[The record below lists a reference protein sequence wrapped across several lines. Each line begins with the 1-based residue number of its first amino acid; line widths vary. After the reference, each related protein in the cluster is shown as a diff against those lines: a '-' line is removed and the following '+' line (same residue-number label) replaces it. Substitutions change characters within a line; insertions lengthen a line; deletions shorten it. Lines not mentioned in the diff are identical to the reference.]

1 MRRALTVLATSA
13 VLGSLAVS
21 APASAAAAKGPGLGT
36 WTCSDA
42 AAATT
47 AVAALELVKGNK
59 YAVDGGDKAKY
70 VYKAGQDKV
79 KFKSG
84 AYEGVYY
91 GLFDKETKILA
102 LHAVADD
109 DVWAS
114 CVRDEPAPEPAPV
127 P

>member
-13 VLGSLAVS
+13 VLGSLAFSV
-21 APASAAAAKGPGLGT
+21 PASAAAAKGPKLGT

-42 AAATT
+42 TPT
-47 AVAALELVKGNK
+47 AVAALELFKGNK

-70 VYKAGQDKV
+70 VYKAGRDKV

-91 GLFDKETKILA
+91 GLFDKETKTLA

-109 DVWAS
+109 TVWAS
-114 CVRDEPAPEPAPV
+114 CVRDEPAPEPAPA